1 MADREWPLNEARRPT
16 RSWRTCSPQKSRDG
30 GVSYLPPE
38 FPIFRFAS
46 NKIAAPGGGCVLQ
59 VSLLLTSVRNA
70 VTEAFQQLP
79 RLVATFAA
87 EAVMIQMRADS
98 PLYSPVNKLLLKA
111 PALALDAISLFL
123 PALSSADAAH
133 CRARRVWVLRLL
145 QVGDAKSPLGDAKSS
160 RWVTLRARWVT
171 LRARWVTLRAR
182 WATLRARWAT
192 LRARWVMLRAR
203 WVTLRAR
210 WVTLRARWVTLRA
223 RWATLR
229 ARWVT
234 LRARWVTLRARWVT
248 LRARW
253 VAPNRGR
260 HWRGRWGRTTLASC
274 GASSCLTCCCRS
286 QPAPWRMP
294 PRASTCWPCWRC
306 CPATAPWRGD
316 SAMQQVANRDIS

>member
-46 NKIAAPGGGCVLQ
+46 NKIAAPGGGWCVLQ

-145 QVGDAKSPLGDAKSS
+145 QVGDAK
-160 RWVTLRARWVT
+160 ARWVT
-171 LRARWVTLRAR
+171 LRA
-182 WATLRARWAT
+182 
-192 LRARWVMLRAR
+192 
-203 WVTLRAR
+203 
-210 WVTLRARWVTLRA
+210 
-223 RWATLR
+223 
-229 ARWVT
+229 
-234 LRARWVTLRARWVT
+234 
-248 LRARW
+248 
-253 VAPNRGR
+253 
-260 HWRGRWGRTTLASC
+260 LA
-274 GASSCLTCCCRS
+274 G
-286 QPAPWRMP
+286 
-294 PRASTCWPCWRC
+294 
-306 CPATAPWRGD
+306 
-316 SAMQQVANRDIS
+316 